1 MDANGRLR
9 LSAGLW
15 RDFARA
21 AKAEAVLF
29 CLPEG
34 GLGLYP
40 LSTWKTMRRQADG
53 PAAAAAD
60 NLVVRRRLRRFGAL
74 AISVEVTRQ
83 GRITIPPAFRE
94 HAGIAPQSAVALVG
108 VEIGVEIWN
117 LERWRGELARIR
129 QHMTDKGEQEMEAD
143 LRRAQ
148 HGEPDGKE

>member
-15 RDFARA
+15 RDFARVA
-21 AKAEAVLF
+21 AAEAVLF

-40 LSTWKTMRRQADG
+40 PSTLKTMRRQDRG
-53 PAAAAAD
+53 SPVAAD
-60 NLVVRRRLRRFGAL
+60 NLAFRRRLRRFGAL
-74 AISVEVTRQ
+74 AVSVEVTRQ

-94 HAGIAPQSAVALVG
+94 HAGIAPRSAVALVG